1 MTKNENK
8 KLMELAEKVLRDE
21 NWKCPL
27 FKDENRTMIHES
39 YNGQISALGVSILMI
54 GLKPTIAVYYQDA
67 PKKSGNGKAEAFRKC
82 LLEVIAKMLKIYY
95 ENDADENARYADAYS
110 LTRYVLEQT
119 DDSLKNDILNCSVA
133 LKQIIRTYKLE

>member
-1 MTKNENK
+1 MTKDENK
-8 KLMELAEKVLRDE
+8 KLMELAEQVLRDKD
-21 NWKCPL
+21 WACPL
-27 FKDENRTMIHES
+27 FKDVNRTTIHES

-67 PKKSGNGKAEAFRKC
+67 PKKPGNEKTEAFRKC
-82 LLEVIAKMLKIYY
+82 LLEVIARMLKIYKKDTDR
-95 ENDADENARYADAYS
+95 NVRYANAES
-110 LTRYVLEQT
+110 LTRHILGQT